1 MNSTGQGSLLKPES
15 IVVYDTNIS
24 IERLRMIE
32 VVVKPEESGTILIEE
47 VKNEIIDLI
56 VGNGDVISDV
66 SIIED
71 GENGFIIT
79 VSVVDKDVENVV
91 NALKDCMS

>member
-1 MNSTGQGSLLKPES
+1 
-15 IVVYDTNIS
+15 
-24 IERLRMIE
+24 MIE

-47 VKNEIIDLI
+47 VKNEITDLI

-79 VSVVDKDVENVV
+79 VSVVDKDVVNVV

>member
-32 VVVKPEESGTILIEE
+32 VVVKPEQSGTILIEE

>member
-1 MNSTGQGSLLKPES
+1 
-15 IVVYDTNIS
+15 
-24 IERLRMIE
+24 MIE

>member
-1 MNSTGQGSLLKPES
+1 
-15 IVVYDTNIS
+15 
-24 IERLRMIE
+24 MIE

-71 GENGFIIT
+71 GENGFIIA

-91 NALKDCMS
+91 NALKDCKS

>member
-1 MNSTGQGSLLKPES
+1 
-15 IVVYDTNIS
+15 
-24 IERLRMIE
+24 MIE

-79 VSVVDKDVENVV
+79 VSVVDRRR
-91 NALKDCMS
+91 

>member
-79 VSVVDKDVENVV
+79 VSVVDRRR
-91 NALKDCMS
+91 

>member
-1 MNSTGQGSLLKPES
+1 
-15 IVVYDTNIS
+15 
-24 IERLRMIE
+24 MIE

-47 VKNEIIDLI
+47 VKNVIIDLI